1 MPIFDPTKGGER
13 LFFLVLNIS
22 FCWVSYCLITNHKSI
37 KIKSINKLTFKTQFY
52 NILFNKMF

>member
-22 FCWVSYCLITNHKSI
+22 FCWVSYCLINNHKSI
-37 KIKSINKLTFKTQFY
+37 KIKPLNKLSFKTQFY
-52 NILFNKMF
+52 NILF